1 RSLHNIALILDLDG
15 SFTRL
20 KFAPLEPIGS
30 QDQRHQRIALRL
42 AGGRIKSSRYPCG
55 FFLRSPVFP
64 QIASE
69 PVFGAREIGDAG
81 ASFAY
86 LHRHV
91 ELARHMLGVLV
102 EVARAKQMA
111 AARFNVIGFH
121 ARRAASGFIGICSH
135 KRKKQSQYYRL
146 QFHKPCLLGRTR
158 AKLCSRD
165 RTMSNPAA
173 LASSFQFLLPS
184 ISLSW

>member
-1 RSLHNIALILDLDG
+1 IL
-15 SFTRL
+15 
-20 KFAPLEPIGS
+20 P
-30 QDQRHQRIALRL
+30 QV
-42 AGGRIKSSRYPCG
+42 AG
-55 FFLRSPVFP
+55 
-64 QIASE
+64 E
-69 PVFGAREIGDAG
+69 PVYGACEVGGAG
-81 ASFAY
+81 ASFLH

-91 ELARHMLGVLV
+91 ELARHMLSVLV

-121 ARRAASGFIGICSH
+121 ARRAASSFIRICSH

-146 QFHKPCLLGRTR
+146 QVHKPCLLGRTR